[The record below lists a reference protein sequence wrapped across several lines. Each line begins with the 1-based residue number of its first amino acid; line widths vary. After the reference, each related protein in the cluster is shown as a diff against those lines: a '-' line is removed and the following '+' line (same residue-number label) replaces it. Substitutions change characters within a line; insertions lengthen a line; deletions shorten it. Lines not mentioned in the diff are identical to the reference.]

1 MKNNKTVE
9 REVIFN
15 SFNFILFKETVIDD
29 DVPDLMHEKLY
40 VESIR
45 FAEKHNIHIYLCEDK
60 LVESC
65 KNCQRMMYN
74 INDCHVMISA
84 YDFNDVVSFKNT
96 LKEASNF
103 LKTVKSYIAS
113 SEYKVKT
120 KEEQGW

>member
-1 MKNNKTVE
+1 MKNNKTIE
-9 REVIFN
+9 RKVIFN
-15 SFNFILFKETVIDD
+15 SFNFILFKETIVDD
-29 DVPDLMHEKLY
+29 DVPDLMYEKLY

-45 FAEKHNIHIYLCEDK
+45 FAEKYNIHIYLCEDK

-74 INDCHVMISA
+74 VNDCHVMINA
-84 YDFNDVVSFKNT
+84 YDFNDVASFKNT